1 MNFLIVSL
9 QPLFILH
16 SLNFVSE
23 LLLLF
28 FFFLLFMLFLCFF
41 NEHSL
46 TLFLYF
52 FVVFFPLFG
61 FVNNRHAL
69 DTYRPVVLS
78 SLVNFSFLLLGDLA
92 A

>member
-28 FFFLLFMLFLCFF
+28 FLFLLFMLFLCFF
-41 NEHSL
+41 NEHPL